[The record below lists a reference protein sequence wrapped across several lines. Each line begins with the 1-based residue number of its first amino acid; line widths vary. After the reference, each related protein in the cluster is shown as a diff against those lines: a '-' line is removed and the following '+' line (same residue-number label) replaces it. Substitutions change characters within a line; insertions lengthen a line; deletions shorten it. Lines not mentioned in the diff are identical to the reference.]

1 MIIISILTILLR
13 MTAAVLSL
21 FMIKVTGRRWIW
33 IVFASASI
41 IKLIKDIPAFI
52 EKNINAVH
60 VSTNLMGEIP
70 SLMISGLVLVGVY
83 WVYSLF
89 KSINKSE
96 AALEENNSFLNSIF
110 LGMPDS
116 LMLIDSN
123 YKILSVNS
131 QFETDYTNNGDDLTG
146 KYCYQ
151 LTHGKTKPCDDTDHP
166 CPMDTVFKQGIP
178 VVLEH
183 INKDHDGKDI
193 YLELSCFPIKDSEG
207 NVTSMVELAHNIT
220 DRKLAENRIIKE
232 RDKAQMYLDVAEVII
247 IIYDSEGIIVQI
259 NKKGC
264 DLLEYSESELIG
276 ENWFDTVLLPEHRS
290 IIKSKFAKIAS
301 GEISHN
307 KYYENT
313 ILTKSGKVLM
323 VSWHSNMLYN
333 EEGKING
340 AISSGIDITVQ
351 IRMKDRI
358 KTLSQAVDQ
367 SPSITI
373 ITDIEGDIEYVNPKF
388 TEITGFL
395 PGEVI
400 GSNPRILKSGD
411 FSRED
416 YTSLWKAITSG
427 KEWRGEFHNKKKN
440 GELYWEAASISSI
453 KDEDGTIKHFLAV
466 KADITKRKEFETA
479 LKKSESRSLII
490 QRIAGMGV
498 WEWDVINNIDKLSK
512 EVCTILGLDPHDKDL
527 SYNSFLNIVHP
538 DDRERVN
545 NSLLNSISEK
555 TDHHITFRLLLED
568 GTVKHVEDWA
578 SHSFDSTGKHLYTT
592 GIMQDITLRV
602 KYEEQ
607 IKTSLKE
614 KEALLR
620 ELYHRTKNNM
630 QVISSM
636 LGMRSFSIDNEKVS
650 TVFLEMENRIQSM
663 SLVHEKLYESHNLS
677 SINLKDYIIDLSA
690 LMKNSYILTDREI
703 TFYLDLEEISILIDT
718 AMPLGL
724 ILNELIL
731 NAIKHAFPDNTE
743 GEISISLHKLEDSTI
758 EIKVNDNGIGVD
770 KDYDFKNGSTLGI
783 QTVFLLCEDQ
793 LNGVVNFDGS
803 DGLTCRISFKDTIYE
818 PRV

>member
-1 MIIISILTILLR
+1 
-13 MTAAVLSL
+13 
-21 FMIKVTGRRWIW
+21 MIKVTGRRWIW
-33 IVFASASI
+33 IAFASASI

-52 EKNINAVH
+52 EKNINPVH

-70 SLMISGLVLVGVY
+70 SLMISGLVLVGVF

-96 AALEENNSFLNSIF
+96 AALEENNSFLNLIF

-131 QFETDYTNNGDDLTG
+131 QFETDYTNNRDDLTG

-151 LTHGKTKPCDDTDHP
+151 LTHGRTKPCDDTDHP

-178 VVLEH
+178 AVLEH
-183 INKDHDGKDI
+183 IHKDHDGNDI
-193 YLELSCFPIKDSEG
+193 YLELSCFPIRDSEG

-276 ENWFDTVLLPEHRS
+276 ENWFDTVLLTEHRS
-290 IIKSKFAKIAS
+290 TIKSKFAKIVS

-358 KTLSQAVDQ
+358 RTLSQAVEQ

-388 TEITGFL
+388 TEITGYL

-440 GELYWEAASISSI
+440 G
-453 KDEDGTIKHFLAV
+453 
-466 KADITKRKEFETA
+466 
-479 LKKSESRSLII
+479 
-490 QRIAGMGV
+490 
-498 WEWDVINNIDKLSK
+498 
-512 EVCTILGLDPHDKDL
+512 
-527 SYNSFLNIVHP
+527 
-538 DDRERVN
+538 
-545 NSLLNSISEK
+545 
-555 TDHHITFRLLLED
+555 
-568 GTVKHVEDWA
+568 
-578 SHSFDSTGKHLYTT
+578 
-592 GIMQDITLRV
+592 
-602 KYEEQ
+602 
-607 IKTSLKE
+607 
-614 KEALLR
+614 
-620 ELYHRTKNNM
+620 
-630 QVISSM
+630 
-636 LGMRSFSIDNEKVS
+636 
-650 TVFLEMENRIQSM
+650 
-663 SLVHEKLYESHNLS
+663 
-677 SINLKDYIIDLSA
+677 
-690 LMKNSYILTDREI
+690 
-703 TFYLDLEEISILIDT
+703 
-718 AMPLGL
+718 
-724 ILNELIL
+724 
-731 NAIKHAFPDNTE
+731 
-743 GEISISLHKLEDSTI
+743 
-758 EIKVNDNGIGVD
+758 
-770 KDYDFKNGSTLGI
+770 
-783 QTVFLLCEDQ
+783 
-793 LNGVVNFDGS
+793 
-803 DGLTCRISFKDTIYE
+803 
-818 PRV
+818 